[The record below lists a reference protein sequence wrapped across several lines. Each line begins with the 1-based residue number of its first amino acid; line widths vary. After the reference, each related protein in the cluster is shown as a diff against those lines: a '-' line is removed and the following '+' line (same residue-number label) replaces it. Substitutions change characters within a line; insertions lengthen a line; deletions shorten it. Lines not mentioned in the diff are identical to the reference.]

1 MSKEIQ
7 VLGRRQKVMG
17 HLLGQ
22 KPAKY
27 NWQMDAVGP
36 VDDSFLRHILS
47 TTIQDGETAAEEM
60 FRYDDTFKDAL
71 RTIGQTSIRG
81 LLIERKKLGKTNHL
95 LDIFGGGYFSDTD
108 VIDSVSAMRLP
119 DRSESSFVHEYKKLY
134 AEANILGDTNLASY
148 FSRRIAE
155 MERIL
160 DFPQRGVLYQNGYDV
175 VSWIRLKENLISRGI
190 PEIDIA
196 TFRPE
201 GGIYRN
207 RYMRT
212 ADHLKLVP
220 LALTEFGVG
229 IKHNEKLFQ
238 PYVHVFYR
246 MFLQTKMLLG
256 ENGIIL
262 GQIPHNMPA
271 SFVDRFQRIVQAQ
284 GDGTLEVFPPRGHA
298 HMPKMA
304 TFIYQK

>member
-1 MSKEIQ
+1 M
-7 VLGRRQKVMG
+7 
-17 HLLGQ
+17 
-22 KPAKY
+22 
-27 NWQMDAVGP
+27 
-36 VDDSFLRHILS
+36 
-47 TTIQDGETAAEEM
+47 
-60 FRYDDTFKDAL
+60 
-71 RTIGQTSIRG
+71 
-81 LLIERKKLGKTNHL
+81 

-108 VIDSVSAMRLP
+108 VIDSVTAMRLP

-175 VSWIRLKENLISRGI
+175 ASWIRLKENLISRGI
-190 PEIDIA
+190 PEIDVA

-238 PYVHVFYR
+238 PYAHVFYR

-271 SFVDRFQRIVQAQ
+271 SFVDRFQRIMQAQ
-284 GDGTLEVFPPRGHA
+284 GDGTLEVFPPRGYA